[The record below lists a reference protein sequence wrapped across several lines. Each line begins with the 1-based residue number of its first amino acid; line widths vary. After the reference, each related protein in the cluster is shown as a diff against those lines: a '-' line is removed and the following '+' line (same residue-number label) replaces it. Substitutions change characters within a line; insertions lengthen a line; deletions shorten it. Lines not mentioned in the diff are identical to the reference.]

1 MWLTKPSENVYLMQE
16 GSLYWESD
24 QGNMN
29 TLWKLPLYSPQQQQ
43 QQKIGPMNKKKKK
56 SWGQPKILVI
66 FQFLR

>member
-1 MWLTKPSENVYLMQE
+1 MWLAKPSENVYLMQE

-43 QQKIGPMNKKKKK
+43 LKIGPISKKKNLEVNLE
-56 SWGQPKILVI
+56 S
-66 FQFLR
+66 